1 VSKALLPDRVSD
13 STTNVKWRRTHG
25 SFPELEYAGAH
36 SISLRGAR
44 FAMTAD
50 RLYQAGPRAGD
61 LAYENHFASFL
72 SESSDRK

>member
-13 STTNVKWRRTHG
+13 STANVKWRRTHG
-25 SFPELEYAGAH
+25 SFSELEYAGAH

-50 RLYQAGPRAGD
+50 R
-61 LAYENHFASFL
+61 F
-72 SESSDRK
+72 